1 MNIYAKDTPLWGSS
15 SENWHPITTGV
26 KVGQIAKINVSH
38 HDRLYRGMVPPPH
51 YRPNCKS
58 LRFRAGLKRTLTK
71 RETIVWGLSARATP
85 HDFPNTKQ
93 TWLKYYK

>member
-1 MNIYAKDTPLWGSS
+1 MVVLGQKAFPNA
-15 SENWHPITTGV
+15 WHPLTTWV

-38 HDRLYRGMVPPPH
+38 HDRLYLGMVPPPS

-71 RETIVWGLSARATP
+71 RETIVWAVCPSSP
-85 HDFPNTKQ
+85 HDLPNTTQ